1 MSLLILKNSVF
12 IGFLISLK
20 LLFLIYAGLMGS
32 GKTTVGKIVGE
43 VLGYSVFDRFVPI
56 KWHIN

>member
-1 MSLLILKNSVF
+1 MSILILKNSVF
-12 IGFLISLK
+12 IWLISLK

-43 VLGYSVFDRFVPI
+43 VLGYSVFDRFAPI
-56 KWHIN
+56 K